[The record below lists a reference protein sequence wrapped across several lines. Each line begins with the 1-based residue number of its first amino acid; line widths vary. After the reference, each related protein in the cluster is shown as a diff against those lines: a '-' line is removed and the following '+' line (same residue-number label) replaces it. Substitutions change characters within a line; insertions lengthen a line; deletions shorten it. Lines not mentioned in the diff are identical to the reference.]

1 MEGAKEKH
9 SGPNLAERP
18 LFDLNDAN
26 FGDHVTPS
34 SGYWLIQF
42 CVPWVSACKRL
53 ERPWNALAAKLFA
66 IGTETRVGF
75 VDASLASGAA
85 LADKFG
91 VVQKEL
97 PAVYVLYFFG
107 SCSRAAAKDSPTPM
121 VRTQLPPLE

>member
-1 MEGAKEKH
+1 MGQARGIDDRSASRTSHARTELKLDRDVAIIDIVD
-9 SGPNLAERP
+9 AE
-18 LFDLNDAN
+18 
-26 FGDHVTPS
+26 
-34 SGYWLIQF
+34 Q
-42 CVPWVSACKRL
+42 
-53 ERPWNALAAKLFA
+53 A